1 MPWSKSKLPPAAKN
15 LTDKQKEIFVAV
27 ANSVLKDTGDEG
39 QAIASGLAAAKKEKG
54 MKKSFAESLGEL
66 IEKHFGGSEQEASAV
81 EQVTKSVNED
91 QRLALFIVLEPQDGG
106 DTTTDLHGDTYTVE
120 EVEKAC
126 HNFNQHCMKANL
138 FHKVETEEAKIVE
151 SYVAP
156 VDFVLDDKTIK
167 KGTWL
172 QSWYFPETEVGELL
186 WKSVKDGTV
195 NGVSI
200 QGRATTERLDD

>member
-27 ANSVLKDTGDEG
+27 ANSVLKDTEDEG
-39 QAIASGLAAAKKEKG
+39 RAIASGLAAAKKEKD

-66 IEKHFGGSEQEASAV
+66 IEKYFGGSEQELEAV
-81 EQVTKSVNED
+81 EQITKSVNEE
-91 QRLALFIVLEPQDGG
+91 QRLALFVVLEPQDGEE
-106 DTTTDLHGDTYTVE
+106 TTDLHGDTYTVE

-156 VDFVLDDKTIK
+156 VDFVLDDKVIK

-186 WKSVKDGTV
+186 WKSVKDGTID
-195 NGVSI
+195 GVSV
-200 QGRATTERLDD
+200 GCRATVEEIDD